1 MDSTNVTE
9 GDLLWEPSG
18 QLKSEANISRFL
30 QFISNNKKLRF
41 DSYEDLW
48 KWSVASLEDFWESV
62 WEFNGIQASQP
73 YNKVLSQRKMPGA
86 QWFVGAKLNYVEQVF
101 RWADLKTPALKFQS
115 EIRPLTEISWS
126 ELSRKVASVATALR
140 NMGVKCGDRVVAY
153 LPNIPETIIAFLAC
167 ASIGAVWSSC
177 SPDFG
182 FRSVTDRF
190 RQIEPKVLFAVDGYQ
205 YGGKKFDCEQT
216 VATLQKSLPTLEHT
230 ILVPY
235 LYPQKSSYPI
245 ENFLM
250 WDDIIKETGA
260 LTSNRSISITPCGLY
275 TRRGLQDF
283 RSH

>member
-1 MDSTNVTE
+1 
-9 GDLLWEPSG
+9 
-18 QLKSEANISRFL
+18 
-30 QFISNNKKLRF
+30 
-41 DSYEDLW
+41 
-48 KWSVASLEDFWESV
+48 
-62 WEFNGIQASQP
+62 
-73 YNKVLSQRKMPGA
+73 MPGA

-101 RWADLKTPALKFQS
+101 RWNKLDTPALKFQS
-115 EIRPLTEISWS
+115 EIRPLTEISWG
-126 ELSRKVASVATALR
+126 ELSQKVASVSTALR

-205 YGGKKFDCEQT
+205 YGGKKFDCENT

-235 LYPQKSSYPI
+235 LVP
-245 ENFLM
+245 
-250 WDDIIKETGA
+250 IKEI
-260 LTSNRSISITPCGLY
+260 LPN
-275 TRRGLQDF
+275 
-283 RSH
+283 